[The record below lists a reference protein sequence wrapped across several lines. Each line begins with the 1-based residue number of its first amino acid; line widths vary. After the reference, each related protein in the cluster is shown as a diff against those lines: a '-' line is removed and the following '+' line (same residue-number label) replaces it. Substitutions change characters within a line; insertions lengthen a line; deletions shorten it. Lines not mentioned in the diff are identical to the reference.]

1 MPSDKQ
7 VQVAVDS
14 CLAMQAHHVGDP
26 GAVPHQQDMAR
37 MIPLRGLGAVDPTTV
52 HTWTNHHAA
61 EWLRDPFPPCRG
73 ESAAGSK
80 ARIVSRQRS
89 GPSRDLAARVIENT
103 RVRLLRDL

>member
-61 EWLRDPFPPCRG
+61 EWR
-73 ESAAGSK
+73 SAAREPK
-80 ARIVSRQRS
+80 RRIQSGASRHD
-89 GPSRDLAARVIENT
+89 PKVPDPRVGADVT
-103 RVRLLRDL
+103 RWS